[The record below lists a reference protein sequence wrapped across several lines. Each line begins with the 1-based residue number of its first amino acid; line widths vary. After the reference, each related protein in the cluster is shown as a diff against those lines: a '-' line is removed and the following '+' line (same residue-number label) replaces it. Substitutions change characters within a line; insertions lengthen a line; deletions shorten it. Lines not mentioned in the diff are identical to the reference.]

1 VAKLLSPCLWQNK
14 NKKLRFAQN
23 KKSKAHLEKQA
34 ARPDLRLVAFC
45 GKLIMRILR
54 RNEEK
59 NVSYEPNGV

>member
-1 VAKLLSPCLWQNK
+1 LLRQKIKIAAARQNK
-14 NKKLRFAQN
+14 N

>member
-1 VAKLLSPCLWQNK
+1 LPLAKIKIK
-14 NKKLRFAQN
+14 NAAARQIKIKA
-23 KKSKAHLEKQA
+23 KAHLQKQA
-34 ARPDLRLVAFC
+34 ARPDLRLVAFR